1 MEEGVIEM
9 DWNDISL
16 EGRWKLIRWLRKR
29 NRNHQSVCF
38 SRIVKNAPNEKQL
51 LKTIANIS
59 KMYNAQEA
67 LRASLRGSEV
77 LTPVLDEII
86 EHESTCEG
94 VI

>member
-1 MEEGVIEM
+1 ME
-9 DWNDISL
+9 WNNISI

-38 SRIVKNAPNEKQL
+38 ARIVKNAPDEKQL

-67 LRASLRGSEV
+67 LRASLMGSEV
-77 LTPVLDEII
+77 LNTVLDEKI
-86 EHESTCEG
+86 EHESSCEG